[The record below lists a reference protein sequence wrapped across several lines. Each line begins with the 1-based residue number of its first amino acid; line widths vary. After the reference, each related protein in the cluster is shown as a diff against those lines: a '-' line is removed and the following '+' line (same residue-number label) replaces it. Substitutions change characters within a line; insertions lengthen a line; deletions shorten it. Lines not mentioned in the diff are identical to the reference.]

1 VNTVVSSAM
10 VMEINFFNS
19 FVLNVD
25 LLDVTPFGR
34 KFTWHHSNGL
44 AMSRIDMALFSE
56 GWNRYWGSASFWL
69 LPRTISD
76 HCPLVL

>member
-44 AMSRIDMALFSE
+44 AMSRIDMALFRKGGIDIGGVPHFGCSRE
-56 GWNRYWGSASFWL
+56 QFRIIV
-69 LPRTISD
+69 P
-76 HCPLVL
+76 